1 MYFVQYIYEVVGD
14 YSITK
19 ELGTIILDKLSNDID
34 GIICDVS
41 LKTERSVVGIKE
53 IQFIDN

>member
-14 YSITK
+14 YSVTK
-19 ELGTIILDKLSNDID
+19 ELGTVILDKLSSDID
-34 GIICDVS
+34 GIIYEVS